1 MLNDLGLHWFAYAA
15 PVSGG
20 PGVGFQADDLVT
32 PASVMKVQVALT
44 IENAISSGAL
54 DGAERRVLA
63 PTNRTPG
70 PVGISLMDDDV
81 SMTVRDLVS
90 LMLTISD
97 NVATDELI
105 AVAGLEQVNRTTHEL
120 GMTSTEITTN
130 LRTMLDDLA
139 AEVGFRDYTALVAH
153 DPKVD
158 GPPSDEQVR
167 TAIAGSAA
175 LDPQRGTRTTPRETV
190 GLLQA
195 VWTDAAGSID
205 ACAAVRRLMGQQLT
219 RHRIASGFGS
229 DVAVAA
235 KSGGLLGV
243 VRNEAGVVTFPDGA
257 AYAVAV
263 FTRRTPGD
271 PTEPSV
277 IDAAIGH
284 TARALVDRLREA
296 PADRFTGPDRPW

>member
-1 MLNDLGLHWFAYAA
+1 MLNDLGLYCAAYAA

-44 IENAISSGAL
+44 VENAISSGAL
-54 DGAERRVLA
+54 DGAERRVLT

-70 PVGISLMDDDV
+70 PVGISLMNDDV
-81 SMTVRDLVS
+81 SMTVRDLVA

-105 AVAGLEQVNRTTHEL
+105 AVAGLEQVNLTTREL
-120 GMTSTEITTN
+120 GMARTEVSTD

-139 AEVGFRDYTALVAH
+139 VEVGFRDYAALVAH

-158 GPPSDEQVR
+158 GPPSEEQVR
-167 TAIAGSAA
+167 TAIAGSTA
-175 LDPQRGTRTTPRETV
+175 LDPRRGTRTTPRETV

-195 VWTDAAGSID
+195 VWTDSAGSPD

-219 RHRIASGFGS
+219 RHRIASGFGPE
-229 DVAVAA
+229 VAVAA

-263 FTRRTPGD
+263 FTRREPGN
-271 PTEPSV
+271 PTEPAV
-277 IDAAIGH
+277 IDAAIGR
-284 TARALVDRLREA
+284 TARALVDRLRES
-296 PADRFTGPDRPW
+296 PV